1 MCIHPSRRCPSS
13 QAGASLVE
21 LLVFIVVVSIAVA
34 GVLLVM
40 NKVTAHSADALVHKQ
55 SLAIAESLLE
65 EVELM
70 PFTFCDPDDASA
82 VSATSSAGC
91 TGGAGGAYDE
101 SRLPLGPET
110 IGGVI
115 EDRYGTLAPAVNAQF
130 DNVNDYNG
138 FGMVAGAGIRD
149 ITGNAIAGLS
159 GYAAQVAVAPSA
171 LGDVPAAES
180 LLITVTVTGPDGS
193 TVALNGY
200 RTRYAPN
207 GT

>member
-1 MCIHPSRRCPSS
+1 MCIHPSRRGPSS

-55 SLAIAESLLE
+55 SLSIAESLLE

-91 TGGAGGAYDE
+91 TIAEG
-101 SRLPLGPET
+101 LGPET
-110 IGGVI
+110 IGGVT

-138 FGMVAGAGIRD
+138 FGMATGAGIRD

-159 GYAAQVAVAPSA
+159 GYAAQVVVAPSA

-193 TVALNGY
+193 TVALDGY

>member
-1 MCIHPSRRCPSS
+1 MYIHPRPPR
-13 QAGASLVE
+13 QAGVSLVE
-21 LLVFIVVVSIAVA
+21 LILFIVIVSIAVA

-91 TGGAGGAYDE
+91 TIQEG
-101 SRLPLGPET
+101 LGPET
-110 IGGVI
+110 IGGVT

-138 FGMVAGAGIRD
+138 FAMAAGAGIRD
-149 ITGNAIAGLS
+149 ITGNVVAGLG

-193 TVALNGY
+193 SVALDGY

>member
-1 MCIHPSRRCPSS
+1 MCIHPRPLR
-13 QAGASLVE
+13 QGGVSLVE
-21 LLVFIVVVSIAVA
+21 LILFIVVVSIAVA

-91 TGGAGGAYDE
+91 TIAE
-101 SRLPLGPET
+101 VLGPET
-110 IGGVI
+110 MGGVT
-115 EDRYGTLAPAVNAQF
+115 EDRYGTLAPSVNAQF

-138 FGMVAGAGIRD
+138 FGMAAGAGIRD
-149 ITGNAIAGLS
+149 ITGNAVAGLS

-180 LLITVTVTGPDGS
+180 LLITVTVTGPDGT
-193 TVALNGY
+193 TVALDGY